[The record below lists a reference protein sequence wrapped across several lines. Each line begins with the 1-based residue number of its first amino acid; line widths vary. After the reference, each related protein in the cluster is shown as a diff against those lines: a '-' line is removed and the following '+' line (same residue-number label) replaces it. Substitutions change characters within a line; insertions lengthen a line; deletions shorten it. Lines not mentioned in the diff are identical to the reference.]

1 MNVDTRAL
9 TPDEEITTGA
19 MLITSK
25 LNMYGLLGRCI
36 SKDRRS
42 GNIKTSFDKNMECA
56 KVHDPFMGQ
65 KAIEA
70 YSKANSVAVSRS
82 Q

>member
-1 MNVDTRAL
+1 MNVDTRTL
-9 TPDEEITTGA
+9 TPDEEIAAGA
-19 MLITSK
+19 MLLSSK
-25 LNMYGLLGRCI
+25 LNMYGLLGRCLN
-36 SKDRRS
+36 KDRRS
-42 GNIKTSFDKNMECA
+42 GNIKVNFDKSKECA

-70 YSKANSVAVSRS
+70 YSKANLDAVSRS